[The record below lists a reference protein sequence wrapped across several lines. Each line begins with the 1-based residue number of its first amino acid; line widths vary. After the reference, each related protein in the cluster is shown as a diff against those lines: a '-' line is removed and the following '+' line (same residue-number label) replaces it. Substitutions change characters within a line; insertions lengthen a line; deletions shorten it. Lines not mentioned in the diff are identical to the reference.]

1 MYRCCLAVAVAVAV
15 AVVVAVIIT
24 QILAN
29 ASRIDAEVVQSSVV

>member
-1 MYRCCLAVAVAVAV
+1 MYRCCLAVAVVV
-15 AVVVAVIIT
+15 AVVVAVITT